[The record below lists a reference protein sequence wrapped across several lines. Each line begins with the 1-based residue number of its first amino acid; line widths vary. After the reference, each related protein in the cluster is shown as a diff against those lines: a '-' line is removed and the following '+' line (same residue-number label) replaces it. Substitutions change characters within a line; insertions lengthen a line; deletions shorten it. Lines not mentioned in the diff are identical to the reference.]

1 MPNVEKCKVYEDR
14 GKTGVWGFIVKRS
27 VLLRRSRTREQSKER
42 SGERMETGREIEE
55 RHFLRPCLAMK
66 NFFAQKL
73 LSLILFAYFFVTFA
87 AYAQPQTGN
96 YSIGLVL

>member
-1 MPNVEKCKVYEDR
+1 MCEDLEIR
-14 GKTGVWGFIVKRS
+14 GDEGFIAKRS
-27 VLLRRSRTREQSKER
+27 VLLRRSRTCEQSKER

-66 NFFAQKL
+66 NFFGQKL

>member
-1 MPNVEKCKVYEDR
+1 MCEDR
-14 GKTGVWGFIVKRS
+14 EIRGDEGFIAKRS
-27 VLLRRSRTREQSKER
+27 VLLRRSRTCEQSKER
-42 SGERMETGREIEE
+42 TGERMETRREIEE

-73 LSLILFAYFFVTFA
+73 LSLISFAYFFVTFA

>member
-1 MPNVEKCKVYEDR
+1 
-14 GKTGVWGFIVKRS
+14 
-27 VLLRRSRTREQSKER
+27 
-42 SGERMETGREIEE
+42 METRREIEE

>member
-1 MPNVEKCKVYEDR
+1 MCEDLEIR
-14 GKTGVWGFIVKRS
+14 GDEGFIAKSS
-27 VLLRRSRTREQSKER
+27 VLLRRSRTCEQSKER

-73 LSLILFAYFFVTFA
+73 LSVILFAYFFVTFA

>member
-1 MPNVEKCKVYEDR
+1 
-14 GKTGVWGFIVKRS
+14 
-27 VLLRRSRTREQSKER
+27 
-42 SGERMETGREIEE
+42 METAREIGE
-55 RHFLRPCLAMK
+55 RHFWGPCLTMK

-73 LSLILFAYFFVTFA
+73 LSLILFGYFFVTFA

>member
-1 MPNVEKCKVYEDR
+1 
-14 GKTGVWGFIVKRS
+14 
-27 VLLRRSRTREQSKER
+27 
-42 SGERMETGREIEE
+42 METGREIEE

>member
-1 MPNVEKCKVYEDR
+1 MPNVGKCKK
-14 GKTGVWGFIVKRS
+14 KTGVWSFIAKRT

-42 SGERMETGREIEE
+42 SGERMETGRELGE
-55 RHFLRPCLAMK
+55 RHFLGPCLTMK

-73 LSLILFAYFFVTFA
+73 LSLILFVYFFVTFA

>member
-1 MPNVEKCKVYEDR
+1 
-14 GKTGVWGFIVKRS
+14 
-27 VLLRRSRTREQSKER
+27 
-42 SGERMETGREIEE
+42 METGREIGE
-55 RHFLRPCLAMK
+55 RHFWGPCLTMK

-73 LSLILFAYFFVTFA
+73 LSLILFGYFFVIFA

>member
-1 MPNVEKCKVYEDR
+1 MCEDR
-14 GKTGVWGFIVKRS
+14 EIRGDEGFIAKRS
-27 VLLRRSRTREQSKER
+27 VLLRRSRTCEQSKER

-73 LSLILFAYFFVTFA
+73 LSLILFAYFLLLLQHTPSPKQV
-87 AYAQPQTGN
+87 
-96 YSIGLVL
+96 IIV